1 MNKVCCNCGKKEAC
15 EIADGL
21 ILCANCEK
29 KGDWH
34 LVQDVHSKRIRWKDI
49 RHQELVD
56 EIIVD

>member
-1 MNKVCCNCGKKEAC
+1 VCCNCGKKEAC

-34 LVQDVHSKRIRWKDI
+34 LVEHFKTKKLRWVDLKHMSMADEVVVDI
-49 RHQELVD
+49 
-56 EIIVD
+56 